1 MSSHDQ
7 VRRLFAPELHVG
19 IRAVTFKLDV
29 LYFHGHVVGQDARLL
44 LKMLFDRL
52 LDRGVRGTFPDLLQ
66 LLKTS
71 ATPTRHNNMARM
83 MTSLDSLTVLQ
94 GQDLVKINVGAR

>member
-52 LDRGVRGTFPDLLQ
+52 LDRGVRGDFSRPVAVAQDQCHTHQAQQHGSHDDLLGF
-66 LLKTS
+66 THG
-71 ATPTRHNNMARM
+71 TAR
-83 MTSLDSLTVLQ
+83 TGPCQ
-94 GQDLVKINVGAR
+94 N